1 MQASALVTVVS
12 RYVTGAMIIVTI
24 AFEFASL
31 PLVFFV
37 IGMSL
42 AAPNLPRI
50 MKFVGFFATFSPL
63 AVMGILALS
72 WIWLERHRNLYLAA
86 ALLLVAGWLTFFVSI
101 EKTSVMGLIS
111 SYASWHVALFDSTL
125 RLFGY

>member
-1 MQASALVTVVS
+1 MRISALITVVS

-31 PLVFFV
+31 PFVFFV

-50 MKFVGFFATFSPL
+50 MNFVGFFATFSPL
-63 AVMGILALS
+63 AVMGVLALS
-72 WIWLERHRNLYLAA
+72 WIWLERHRKLYPVA
-86 ALLLVAGWLTFFVSI
+86 ALLLVAGWLTFFLGV

-111 SYASWHVALFDSTL
+111 SYASWHLTLFNSTL
-125 RLFGY
+125 RLFG